1 MKDYHEFGMARF
13 AHSLELLASSFV
25 VDGVAPPIPHLSS
38 FARWLADKTLFRAA
52 CHLLRNYLNFM
63 SRINKLNK
71 FPPNLHF
78 VHNFDKP
85 SHSLFDSMELHLY
98 KPV

>member
-13 AHSLELLASSFV
+13 AHSLELLASSFF

-38 FARWLADKTLFRAA
+38 FARWFVDKPLFRAA

-63 SRINKLNK
+63 PRTNKLKNS
-71 FPPNLHF
+71 NLHF

-85 SHSLFDSMELHLY
+85 SHSLFDSMEIRLY